1 MYFFGSRTWQYI
13 PVETILS
20 LVSCK
25 KRVTEVVQEKS
36 QMGEG
41 TAWILQC
48 GRCSDTRWS
57 QSISLRWHQLNQSHG
72 SNSIHSCIFHTHKK
86 RTSKSSC
93 CKAMGWE
100 RVVWHF
106 GVSVSVPVWS
116 LNKEGVHSCM
126 RQGLPMG
133 MLAPGWARFACLI
146 FCVDCLC

>member
-20 LVSCK
+20 LVNCK
-25 KRVTEVVQEKS
+25 EGNWSGAGEKS
-36 QMGEG
+36 NGRGNSLNSAMWQMF
-41 TAWILQC
+41 
-48 GRCSDTRWS
+48 
-57 QSISLRWHQLNQSHG
+57 WHKMEPIYFSEVASAESVPWQQFHSFMQFSH
-72 SNSIHSCIFHTHKK
+72 TQK

-93 CKAMGWE
+93 CKSMGWE

-106 GVSVSVPVWS
+106 GVSVSVPAWS